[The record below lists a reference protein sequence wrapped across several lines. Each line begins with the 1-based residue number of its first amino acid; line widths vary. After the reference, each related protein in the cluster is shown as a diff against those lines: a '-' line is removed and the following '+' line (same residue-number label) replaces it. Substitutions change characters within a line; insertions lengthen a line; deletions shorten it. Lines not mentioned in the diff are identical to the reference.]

1 MDELKINTVS
11 EFLLEIE
18 RIYKNTPLMHED
30 KKLKILFRGQEN
42 ISWPLLPGLFRDK
55 KYYNK
60 EKDIINE
67 IVRKILSE
75 FGQGNILEKPVKMQH
90 YGVPTR
96 LLDLTGNL

>member
-42 ISWPLLPGLFRDK
+42 IS
-55 KYYNK
+55 
-60 EKDIINE
+60 
-67 IVRKILSE
+67 
-75 FGQGNILEKPVKMQH
+75 
-90 YGVPTR
+90 
-96 LLDLTGNL
+96 